1 MIKKLIR
8 KVKKLIFKD
17 SKKSKT
23 FPKIIKK
30 KGEGRYIG
38 YPAPKVLVD
47 DPWFGTVPKSQ
58 KAIQY
63 EEKVA
68 AESKIK
74 EEQRKEKTQE
84 PENIHQ
90 VMYEMATKNWN
101 TVKETQGGSENFHE
115 GPGGWN
121 SGNGMG
127 QFK

>member
-23 FPKIIKK
+23 APKIIKK
-30 KGEGRYIG
+30 KKEGGYIG

-47 DPWFGTVPKSQ
+47 DPWFGTAPKSQ

-68 AESKIK
+68 TESKI
-74 EEQRKEKTQE
+74 QE

-121 SGNGMG
+121 SGTGMG